1 MIGTKATSKK
11 TWPFFFSV
19 PEVNSILKVPL
30 GIIFEDKEV
39 NETEPC
45 YFPKNLDGIFSACQD
60 TEIQVVVVG
69 AGRADLVAQTKA
81 VIQRSMEGDDTMV
94 RGYTLWIMD
103 GSYMGV
109 SKNRGFSP
117 QIIHFN
123 RDFHYIPSILGYPYF
138 WKHPY
143 GSIINPK
150 TNMAGSWRWISYC
163 YNWIWFF
170 FPSPFFLKQMI
181 EIHWGIRFCT
191 SFGVAHNYP
200 VNDFRA
206 NKSTW
211 CHIWSATRRDF
222 FCYRTPSASG
232 WFHCFFP
239 TFFCRCNHEGIH
251 RNVLW
256 IADVPSHP
264 SYIDIQRYLCIYIY
278 TQYIYTYIYIYT

>member
-1 MIGTKATSKK
+1 MTV
-11 TWPFFFSV
+11 FFSV

-143 GSIINPK
+143 GSIINRK
-150 TNMAGSWRWISYC
+150 TNMAGS
-163 YNWIWFF
+163 
-170 FPSPFFLKQMI
+170 
-181 EIHWGIRFCT
+181 
-191 SFGVAHNYP
+191 
-200 VNDFRA
+200 
-206 NKSTW
+206 
-211 CHIWSATRRDF
+211 
-222 FCYRTPSASG
+222 
-232 WFHCFFP
+232 
-239 TFFCRCNHEGIH
+239 
-251 RNVLW
+251 
-256 IADVPSHP
+256 
-264 SYIDIQRYLCIYIY
+264 
-278 TQYIYTYIYIYT
+278 

>member
-1 MIGTKATSKK
+1 
-11 TWPFFFSV
+11 
-19 PEVNSILKVPL
+19 
-30 GIIFEDKEV
+30 
-39 NETEPC
+39 
-45 YFPKNLDGIFSACQD
+45 
-60 TEIQVVVVG
+60 
-69 AGRADLVAQTKA
+69 
-81 VIQRSMEGDDTMV
+81 
-94 RGYTLWIMD
+94 
-103 GSYMGV
+103 
-109 SKNRGFSP
+109 
-117 QIIHFN
+117 
-123 RDFHYIPSILGYPYF
+123 
-138 WKHPY
+138 
-143 GSIINPK
+143 
-150 TNMAGSWRWISYC
+150 
-163 YNWIWFF
+163 
-170 FPSPFFLKQMI
+170 MI

-278 TQYIYTYIYIYT
+278 TVYIYIHIYIYIHRSTSICVYIYCHDCRHMIYLPVPSPVDAFGTDAKFLLLQHCKSWQVSLTLFLRNRDRNWNV

>member
-1 MIGTKATSKK
+1 MTV
-11 TWPFFFSV
+11 FFSV

-123 RDFHYIPSILGYPYF
+123 RDFHYIPSILGTPIF
-138 WKHPY
+138 GNIHMDLSSIQKLTWLDHEDGSPIVIIEY
-143 GSIINPK
+143 GFSFHHH
-150 TNMAGSWRWISYC
+150 
-163 YNWIWFF
+163 FF
-170 FPSPFFLKQMI
+170 
-181 EIHWGIRFCT
+181 
-191 SFGVAHNYP
+191 
-200 VNDFRA
+200 
-206 NKSTW
+206 
-211 CHIWSATRRDF
+211 
-222 FCYRTPSASG
+222 
-232 WFHCFFP
+232 
-239 TFFCRCNHEGIH
+239 
-251 RNVLW
+251 
-256 IADVPSHP
+256 
-264 SYIDIQRYLCIYIY
+264 
-278 TQYIYTYIYIYT
+278 